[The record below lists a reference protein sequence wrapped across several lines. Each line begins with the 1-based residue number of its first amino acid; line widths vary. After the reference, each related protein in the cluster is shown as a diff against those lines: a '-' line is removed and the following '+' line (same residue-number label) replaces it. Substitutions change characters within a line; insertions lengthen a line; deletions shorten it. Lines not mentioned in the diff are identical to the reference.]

1 MTIFRL
7 KCEKSV
13 FEIMWT
19 QIVSNNST
27 IDFWYPWFILYQL
40 DAFDFWYFFLLFYLV
55 RFNSSFQKLTQLGL
69 YYINIKITLLATSS
83 SGREHKCVR
92 TQRSGREN
100 SGSNPRHDQQ
110 FL

>member
-40 DAFDFWYFFLLFYLV
+40 DAFDFWYFFFAFLF
-55 RFNSSFQKLTQLGL
+55 G
-69 YYINIKITLLATSS
+69 
-83 SGREHKCVR
+83 
-92 TQRSGREN
+92 
-100 SGSNPRHDQQ
+100 
-110 FL
+110 